1 MHPNQALIERFY
13 TAFQQKDFRAMQQCY
28 HPNVRF
34 SDPVFPKLKGPE
46 AGLMWEML
54 LTRGKDLT
62 ITFKNAEADY
72 RRGSCDWEATY
83 TFSGTGRQVH
93 NVIHAEFLFRDDLIS
108 RHDDTF
114 SFYKWSS
121 QALGITG
128 MLFGWSRFLEEKVQ
142 AQAAAGLKKFIQQ
155 TQNQI

>member
-13 TAFQQKDFRAMQQCY
+13 TAFQQKDYQTMQQCY
-28 HPNVRF
+28 HPEVRF
-34 SDPVFPKLKGPE
+34 SDPVFPKLKGKE

-62 ITFKNAEADY
+62 ITFTNVQADD
-72 RRGSCDWEATY
+72 RNGHCDWEAVY
-83 TFSGTGRQVH
+83 TFSGTGRRVH
-93 NVIHAEFLFRDDLIS
+93 NVIHAEFLFRDNLIA

-114 SFYKWSS
+114 SFYKWAS

-128 MLFGWSRFLEEKVQ
+128 RLLGWSRFLEEKVQ
-142 AQAAAGLKKFIQQ
+142 AQAAAGLAKFMG
-155 TQNQI
+155 NKS